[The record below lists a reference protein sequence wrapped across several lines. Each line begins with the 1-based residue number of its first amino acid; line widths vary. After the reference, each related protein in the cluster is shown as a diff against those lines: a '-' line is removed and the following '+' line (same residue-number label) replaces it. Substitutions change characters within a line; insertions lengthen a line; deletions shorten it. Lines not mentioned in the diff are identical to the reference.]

1 MEGQKRGM
9 KRKACQAQ
17 GGASRL
23 DPAAVIGRQRG
34 RWPAAA
40 VVFYL
45 TGGMVRYQYWIAFL
59 GTSMHTS
66 KIIIIHVTLCQ
77 SHFFFFFAVAF
88 EFLIYYDL

>member
-66 KIIIIHVTLCQ
+66 TIIIYASLCQ
-77 SHFFFFFAVAF
+77 FMPHTLFAVAF
-88 EFLIYYDL
+88 EFLVDYDL